1 MINIPISQ
9 SIRFR
14 PVNSD
19 LFNFDNTFNCNRGY
33 IQYVAED
40 DLQIQIVITDDG
52 ESLSF
57 LDLIHDG
64 TRTRITDS
72 SISTIGSYNYE
83 TYTID
88 FGTYPN
94 QVCYLEAFLQV
105 PPAAEV
111 LSFRSE
117 PVTVTDQPTF
127 YKLNWFNSENN
138 YLLDYSAGLVNE
150 CWIEGRMKRIPATV
164 EKSIYSNQGED
175 TTLKSITKRMFQFDC
190 DVPEYLAEQ
199 LTLAMGHDRF
209 YINDVEYVVT
219 KPPTDPILG
228 TSNICQFTCELQ
240 QKTIIGLN
248 THDVG

>member
-33 IQYVAED
+33 TQYVAED
-40 DLQIQIVITDDG
+40 DLQIQIVTPDDNL
-52 ESLSF
+52 SLSF
-57 LDLIHDG
+57 LDLIHG
-64 TRTRITDS
+64 TTRTRITDS
-72 SISTIGSYNYE
+72 STSIIGLYKYE
-83 TYTID
+83 TFTID
-88 FGTYPN
+88 FGTYPDE
-94 QVCYLEAFLQV
+94 VCYLEAFLV
-105 PPAAEV
+105 YDGGSEV
-111 LSFRSE
+111 LSWRSE

-209 YINDVEYVVT
+209 YINDVEYIVT

-240 QKTIIGLN
+240 QKTIVGLN